1 MNYRDERDALR
12 GRIEGLEQ
20 DLEDARR
27 MQQDD
32 AAKRARI
39 EQIEARMR
47 ESEENLRAMRA
58 ELVALGASPQPKKK
72 NLVPVFIGM
81 SVAFLAAAMA
91 AVFVARAPA
100 PPPPPVLRSPQIVPA
115 EPIPEIAPL
124 PEIPTDDPLPLK
136 PPAPARQVKAQ
147 WVGKVTR
154 IQGLAGGPGAPCIV
168 DATLESGGN
177 DGRVSELSVQ
187 CSGKVVYQ
195 STDKLEG
202 MAMTGY
208 RLREEPGKDAETQV
222 YAVSYSDTGA
232 RSGPRTQV
240 SLDTGHGQGAVWSE
254 VVPIFRVEFSVPT
267 LSAPVKGEALLPA
280 KKKGANDLGF

>member
-20 DLEDARR
+20 DLHDARR
-27 MQQDD
+27 VQQDD

-47 ESEENLRAMRA
+47 ETEANLRAMRS
-58 ELVALGASPQPKKK
+58 ELVALGAKPQPKK

-81 SVAFLAAAMA
+81 GAAVLVTAMA
-91 AVFVARAPA
+91 AVFFVRAPA
-100 PPPPPVLRSPQIVPA
+100 PPPPPILRVPPVV
-115 EPIPEIAPL
+115 EPAQVAAPL

-136 PPAPARQVKAQ
+136 PPAPPRQTKAQ
-147 WVGKVTR
+147 WIGKVTR

-168 DATLESGGN
+168 DATLEGGDN
-177 DGRVSELSVQ
+177 DGRVSELSVK
-187 CSGKVVYQ
+187 CSGKFVYQ

-202 MAMTGY
+202 MSMLGY
-208 RLREEPGKDAETQV
+208 GMAEEPGKEAGTHA
-222 YAVSYSDTGA
+222 YAVKYSDTGA
-232 RSGPRTQV
+232 RSGPRTQI
-240 SLDTGHGQGAVWSE
+240 SLDTTHGQGAVWSE

-267 LSAPVKGEALLPA
+267 LSTAVKGEALLPA
-280 KKKGANDLGF
+280 NKKGANDLGF

>member
-20 DLEDARR
+20 DLQDARR
-27 MQQDD
+27 IQQDD
-32 AAKRARI
+32 ATKRARI

-47 ESEENLRAMRA
+47 ETEANLRAMRS
-58 ELVALGASPQPKKK
+58 ELVALGAAPRPKK
-72 NLVPVFIGM
+72 NLLPLFIGM
-81 SVAFLAAAMA
+81 GVVLVATASTTFFL
-91 AVFVARAPA
+91 ARAPA
-100 PPPPPVLRSPQIVPA
+100 PAPISRPPQQVA
-115 EPIPEIAPL
+115 EPVPVPAPL

-168 DATLESGGN
+168 DATLENQGT
-177 DGRVSELSVQ
+177 DGRVSELSVK

-202 MAMTGY
+202 MSMTGY
-208 RLREEPGKDAETQV
+208 GLAEEPGKDAGTHA
-222 YAVSYSDTGA
+222 YAVKYSDTGA

-240 SLDTGHGQGAVWSE
+240 SLDTTHGQGAVWSE

-267 LSAPVKGEALLPA
+267 LSAAVKGEALLPA